1 MIIRQETPSG
11 YKTVYTPLSILPAYQ
26 KQKISLALIKE
37 DHTSFIV
44 TIVA

>member
-1 MIIRQETPSG
+1 MIIRQEKPSD
-11 YKTVYTPLSILPAYQ
+11 YETVYTPLSITGLSEARNWLSR
-26 KQKISLALIKE
+26 KKE